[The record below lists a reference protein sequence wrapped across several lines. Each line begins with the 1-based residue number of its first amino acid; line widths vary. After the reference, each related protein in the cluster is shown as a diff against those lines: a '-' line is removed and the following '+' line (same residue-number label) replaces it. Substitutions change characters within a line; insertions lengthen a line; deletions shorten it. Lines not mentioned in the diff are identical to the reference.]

1 MIHNFIIMDRI
12 DARKYSYKKHDEKSI
27 IISINSC
34 FCSKNNFKR
43 FKENNIL
50 AILDLYFDDVFL
62 HNIYSI
68 QNKDIEAIVRFV
80 DLWKDKADTLIVHC
94 DVGVSRSAAVAA
106 CMKRYLGY
114 DDWDI
119 FKNPNYEP
127 NSLVYND
134 IMKYII
140 KDYDINNKEDMNKF
154 EYNKNLQEA
163 YYEF

>member
-1 MIHNFIIMDRI
+1 M
-12 DARKYSYKKHDEKSI
+12 
-27 IISINSC
+27 
-34 FCSKNNFKR
+34 
-43 FKENNIL
+43 
-50 AILDLYFDDVFL
+50 
-62 HNIYSI
+62 
-68 QNKDIEAIVRFV
+68 
-80 DLWKDKADTLIVHC
+80 IVHC
-94 DVGVSRSAAVAA
+94 DAGVSRSAAVDA

-154 EYNKNLQEA
+154 EYNRNLQGV